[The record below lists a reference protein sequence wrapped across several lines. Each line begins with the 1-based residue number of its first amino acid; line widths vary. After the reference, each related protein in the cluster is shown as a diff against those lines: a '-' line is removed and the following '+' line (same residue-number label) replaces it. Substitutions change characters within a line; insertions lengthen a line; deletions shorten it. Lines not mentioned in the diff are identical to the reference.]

1 MGIFGQDPTL
11 DFLRSWLE
19 MAERETEAI
28 QRDDWESLRF
38 CQDRIRD
45 LQAEWEGRDRMTR
58 ELRPG
63 SSARE
68 EIRSLVSA
76 LIERE
81 RYNQR
86 LLAERLGKL
95 RHEMEHWNG
104 VAARVRRFSRGMS
117 APARSVWSR
126 FS

>member
-1 MGIFGQDPTL
+1 MPGQDHTL
-11 DFLRSWLE
+11 SFLRAWLDL
-19 MAERETEAI
+19 AERETEAI
-28 QRDDWESLRF
+28 QREDWGSLRF
-38 CQDRIRD
+38 CQDRIHNLRV
-45 LQAEWEGRDRMTR
+45 EWERSRKAARDFP
-58 ELRPG
+58 PG
-63 SSARE
+63 GSPRE

-81 RYNQR
+81 RHNQR

-95 RHEMEHWNG
+95 RQEMEHWNT
-104 VAARVRRFSRGMS
+104 VAARVRRFSRKMS

>member
-11 DFLRSWLE
+11 DFLRSWLDL
-19 MAERETEAI
+19 AERETEAI
-28 QRDDWESLRF
+28 QREDWGSLRF
-38 CQDRIRD
+38 CQDRIHD
-45 LQAEWEGRDRMTR
+45 LQAEWERRGRMTR
-58 ELRPG
+58 DLHPG
-63 SSARE
+63 SSARD

-86 LLAERLGKL
+86 LLAERLEKL
-95 RHEMEHWNG
+95 RQEIEHWNG
-104 VAARVRRFSRGMS
+104 VAARVRRFSRGMN

>member
-11 DFLRSWLE
+11 DFLRSWLDL
-19 MAERETEAI
+19 AERETEAI
-28 QRDDWESLRF
+28 QRGDWVCLRF

-45 LQAEWEGRDRMTR
+45 LQADWEQRSTAATGSSPR
-58 ELRPG
+58 

-68 EIRSLVSA
+68 EVRSLLTA

-81 RYNQR
+81 RHNQR
-86 LLAERLGKL
+86 LLAERLEKL
-95 RHEMEHWNG
+95 RQEIEHWNG
-104 VAARVRRFSRGMS
+104 VAARVRRFSRGMN